1 MRGSVLGSGVV
12 HLLIVAILFVVRHPM
27 NIVVPGPEAIQV
39 ALVDPNATLTPPA
52 PAPTP
57 EPEVAEPTV
66 KPTEDNGVKLAPS
79 PPPSKKKPVDQ
90 KPREKPRSET
100 RAANL
105 PAAQVGSSGL
115 RGDVSVDMGNFEYTY
130 YLVLVRNRIAANWTP
145 PAGISTGGN
154 PVRAV
159 VYFRIGRGGELS
171 DVRIENVSGVE
182 FFDRSAQRAVELSD
196 PMPPLPLGF
205 AGGDLGVHFGFEWEA
220 P

>member
-12 HLLIVAILFVVRHPM
+12 HLMLMAVLFMVRHPV

-39 ALVDPNATLTPPA
+39 ALVDPNAALTPPA
-52 PAPTP
+52 PTPLAPPVT
-57 EPEVAEPTV
+57 EPTV
-66 KPTEDNGVKLAPS
+66 KPTEDNGVKLAPT
-79 PPPSKKKPVDQ
+79 PPPKKKPVA
-90 KPREKPRSET
+90 EKPHET
-100 RAANL
+100 SKSDTPAATL
-105 PAAQVGSSGL
+105 PAAQVGPSGL

-154 PVRAV
+154 QVRAV

-171 DVRIENVSGVE
+171 DVRIESVSGVE
-182 FFDRSAQRAVELSD
+182 FFDRSAERAVELSD

-205 AGGDLGVHFGFEWEA
+205 TGGELGVHFGFQWEA

>member
-12 HLLIVAILFVVRHPM
+12 HALLVAVLLVVRHPV

-39 ALVDPNATLTPPA
+39 ALIDPAATLAPPP

-57 EPEVAEPTV
+57 APETVKAPEV
-66 KPTEDNGVKLAPS
+66 KPVEDTGVKLT
-79 PPPSKKKPVDQ
+79 PPKTKKKP
-90 KPREKPRSET
+90 KPEKPHEEPPKSE
-100 RAANL
+100 APAPNL
-105 PAAQVGSSGL
+105 PTARVGPAGL
-115 RGDVSVDMGNFEYTY
+115 RGDLAVDAGNFEFTY
-130 YLVLVRNRIAANWTP
+130 YLVLIRNRIAANWSP

-154 PVRAV
+154 LVRAM
-159 VYFRIGRGGELS
+159 VYFRVGRGGELS
-171 DVRIENVSGVE
+171 DIRIESVSGVE
-182 FFDRSAQRAVELSD
+182 FFDRSALRAVTISD

>member
-1 MRGSVLGSGVV
+1 MRGSVLGSGAV
-12 HLLIVAILFVVRHPM
+12 HLLLVAVLFVVRHPV

-39 ALVDPNATLTPPA
+39 ALVDPSATLTPPA

-57 EPEVAEPTV
+57 EPQVEEPTV

-79 PPPSKKKPVDQ
+79 PPPARKKPVA
-90 KPREKPRSET
+90 EKPHETPRNDT
-100 RAANL
+100 RAPTL
-105 PAAQVGSSGL
+105 PSAQVGPSGL

-130 YLVLVRNRIAANWTP
+130 YLVLVRNRIAANWSP

-154 PVRAV
+154 AVRAV

-171 DVRIENVSGVE
+171 DVRLENVSGVE

-196 PMPPLPLGF
+196 PMPPLP
-205 AGGDLGVHFGFEWEA
+205 
-220 P
+220 

>member
-1 MRGSVLGSGVV
+1 MRGSVFGSGVV
-12 HLLIVAILFVVRHPM
+12 HLLLMAVLFMVRHPV

-52 PAPTP
+52 PTP
-57 EPEVAEPTV
+57 PAPEVTEPTV
-66 KPTEDNGVKLAPS
+66 KPTEDTGVKLAP
-79 PPPSKKKPVDQ
+79 PPVKKKPVA
-90 KPREKPRSET
+90 EKPHEKPKSDT
-100 RAANL
+100 RAASL

-154 PVRAV
+154 LVRAV

-205 AGGDLGVHFGFEWEA
+205 AGGELGVHFGFEWEA